1 MVRTYEFTE
10 KVYDV
15 FQQVDIYKWRIIDDG
30 VPQDMWVG
38 IPNDLHPDVHFANEH
53 AVNDAIKAKFIALGF
68 TEEEAS
74 MLSGH

>member
-1 MVRTYEFTE
+1 MARTYVFTQ
-10 KVYDV
+10 KDYDILN
-15 FQQVDIYKWRIIDDG
+15 QVDIYKWQVIDNG

-68 TEEEAS
+68 TEEQAS
-74 MLSGH
+74 ILSGH